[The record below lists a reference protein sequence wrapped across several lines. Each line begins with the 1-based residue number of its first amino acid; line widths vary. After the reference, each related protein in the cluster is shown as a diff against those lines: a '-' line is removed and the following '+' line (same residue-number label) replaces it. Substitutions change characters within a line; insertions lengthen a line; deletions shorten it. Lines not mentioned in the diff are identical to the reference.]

1 MDASAKQVVDTPVI
15 SDNSDI
21 DTVCQEA
28 INELLKKTMPTE
40 TDITLCNH
48 DDSLLTEESGD
59 VREDDTGTVEEEKQL
74 ISKKAVFCKES
85 CVKLKDVVRSQPSPQ
100 PSTSTRECPVQRQK
114 DADPEQVPGTS
125 MSNILYDIGLEVVSD
140 FMQNSP
146 ANHCPKK
153 TTDKKSKNKR
163 KNAGQQEVKK
173 YYCRECPAY
182 YYDLGCMYRHLKNV
196 HKLYIPT
203 EELRNY
209 YRRTTVRRKGSK
221 MHSELK
227 DKESMAVG
235 AIGTESSKGKVE
247 GEEKVPNMPENST
260 MMSYRCTLCPYNTFN
275 YAKLLLHVQVLH
287 GKAQIEQDVVCKV
300 SSPISPFAT
309 EDKPLNKKPVLLLK
323 TENRFDAQSSETK
336 KPVHM
341 NVIPVKR
348 IVLVKKKS
356 RADNIGTAEVQQP
369 VVKKLE
375 DFIALACPFCEER
388 PKDKTILKKHLKTV
402 HNMNIVEECKLA
414 QLNTVDSPDLQEVV
428 RETRVVAEDVSED
441 KKASASMGQTCISEE
456 AQTQENELC
465 SSDFEKELQKD
476 LPAAYSSE
484 ESKVGDKNR
493 HEQIEDNHAENEC
506 AERENTSFGDT
517 EVSRTTYSLSQ
528 LMPLVCKLCLQVHV
542 RCSSIVRHMR
552 CAHNVQVHC
561 QEKFDIPLSGQY
573 FNGRDC
579 RFCGYVARDKMT
591 FFVHLGHF
599 HKIVHYAA
607 LATKYQKQL
616 ETSRSKRK
624 IVPRSE
630 SLKCLDCGFI
640 TTSLSHYQRHRRE
653 SHISKPRSCHFK
665 SDQLKNENEKDA
677 TNANEDTTKCTAKSL
692 PPTKSMRKQL
702 CEECGEAFTYA
713 YEKDYHVFKVHKNK
727 QKEEPDWGRR
737 RKTREPV
744 TTGKSKR
751 KKLCEECGQTFLYA
765 YEKDYHVFKV
775 HKNKQKEGPDLGG
788 STPREPIILDVS
800 LPVKKETDEIVK
812 VARKCTKRKRKEA
825 KGDKEETKRV
835 AKGKRRKVDEN
846 RFDDGAKVK
855 VGRSEVV
862 RKVVMKTSTATRKS
876 SSGCYKH
883 KKKFMPANETTL
895 KEWEHLLKASYACN
909 QYPSREEIQRLAM
922 ETGQEFALIRTWFA
936 YERQN
941 QKLGPRPRNVYYKQ
955 STDHTAYME
964 KELQKNPKPTVQDM
978 SRIADKTGLSRGLV
992 IYWFKKRLNLAG
1004 LNLEELVPETETTA
1018 SAGPVSS
1025 MDDQSSSKDQEQG
1038 ELVQLKVPH
1047 LDIREVHCRKSRQSR
1062 RKGIPKK
1069 SETEEDQIGKFTT
1082 EHKEGDKDINNKP
1095 RQDGSC
1101 VKDMTDFDSSSIEKA
1116 GDGNVKQKLQR
1127 RPIDELVSK
1136 VAARVMSDKD
1146 MVDKGDCTVYFDSKE
1161 NEEHPEDHDLPE
1173 MESFSDEMSVPRTE
1187 KEGQQSIKKP
1197 EKVHVK
1203 NLITPMNL
1211 KAQRKSMVR
1220 MVKQQEESVE
1230 TLKKSSSNV
1239 QMMKQSRS
1247 GRPPCLGGPNV
1258 LNLSIKEKE
1267 TDLPAQDQP
1276 LVPTC
1281 AQNDEKLSPKK
1292 SKISHQKA
1300 RALANMIPYYCCLVC
1315 DPTPVR
1321 SPDKLEATAF
1331 TQYRT
1336 LTQHLREKHNIQS
1349 RFEHHFT
1356 IKKFPNVK
1364 TNTQEKYQC
1373 QYCPIYYHM
1382 PGFLVK
1388 HLRDKH
1394 GVKDQIVK
1402 GSAHFEIVK
1411 SEIMENMGSG
1421 KMVKTVDKASGVPPK
1436 SSHGWTV
1443 TQYCCV
1449 LCPKSTTKDE
1459 KTRSAFLQFKSLED
1473 HLMTSHQVMSDF
1485 NMYCTSQQVPVLEIS
1500 KHDVVTYAKHRC
1512 KLCNAQ
1518 YNYIGFMV
1526 RHLNEKH
1533 ELKDLDV
1540 KWSNFVEV
1548 VTPDMKS
1555 CSEDCVQREPS
1566 YKALGKVGTNPNS
1579 KQQQVVQEQYPSP
1592 TSPAKPIRSASNL
1605 SPSSSALDLSLPQ
1618 KKLKS
1623 AQSGHII
1630 YQCTLCKSFFR
1641 FYTNA
1646 TDHLGTKHAK
1656 YGTDCEEHIK
1666 ERSAKI
1672 VEFGQHQ
1679 KQDNSSSANQE
1690 ANEGSS
1696 SLTKNSTVAACDAGC
1711 NLSNPPSESSGG
1723 FVSEGYSTDFSTL
1736 DVSCLE
1742 AEGVIYECLTCKA
1755 VFPKWALLVRHYEC
1769 CTWDSSLHLNAIVRI
1784 PKEVME
1790 SFFAKYA
1797 SGFECSFCYMT
1808 IEDQTMLASHLQMH
1822 TQPHIILRCEGEED
1836 EERKDS
1842 DYPIA
1847 TSAAKIAQYTLTPL
1861 SQSVTITSQEEM
1873 STTSQDLNQK

>member
-1 MDASAKQVVDTPVI
+1 MKKMDASVKPVVDTPVI

-28 INELLKKTMPTE
+28 INELLKKTMPSE

-59 VREDDTGTVEEEKQL
+59 VREDDTGTVELEEEKQL

-114 DADPEQVPGTS
+114 DSDPEQVPGTS

-146 ANHCPKK
+146 AKHCPKE
-153 TTDKKSKNKR
+153 TTDKKSKNKG

-182 YYDLGCMYRHLKNV
+182 YYDLGCMYQHLKNV

-221 MHSELK
+221 MQSYLK

-235 AIGTESSKGKVE
+235 ATGTDSSKGKVE
-247 GEEKVPNMPENST
+247 GEEKVPNMPKDST
-260 MMSYRCTLCPYNTFN
+260 MMSYRCTLCPYDTFN

-287 GKAQIEQDVVCKV
+287 GKAQIEQDVICKV
-300 SSPISPFAT
+300 SSPISPFTT
-309 EDKPLNKKPVLLLK
+309 EGKPLNKMPVLILK
-323 TENRFDAQSSETK
+323 TENRFDAQSSETE

-356 RADNIGTAEVQQP
+356 RAENIGTAEVQQP

-375 DFIALACPFCEER
+375 DFIALACPFCEEQ

-414 QLNTVDSPDLQEVV
+414 QLNTVDSPDLQEV

-456 AQTQENELC
+456 AQTQEKELC
-465 SSDFEKELQKD
+465 SSASEKELQKD

-484 ESKVGDKNR
+484 ESKVSDKNR
-493 HEQIEDNHAENEC
+493 HGQNEDDHDENEC

-616 ETSRSKRK
+616 ETSRSKCK

-640 TTSLSHYQRHRRE
+640 TTSLSHYQSHRRE

-677 TNANEDTTKCTAKSL
+677 TKANEDTTKCTAKSL

-775 HKNKQKEGPDLGG
+775 HKNKQKEEPDLGG

-855 VGRSEVV
+855 VGRSEVG

-1004 LNLEELVPETETTA
+1004 LNLEEHVPEIETTA

-1069 SETEEDQIGKFTT
+1069 SETEEDQTGQFTT

-1101 VKDMTDFDSSSIEKA
+1101 VKDMTDFDSSSIDKA
-1116 GDGNVKQKLQR
+1116 GEGFNVKQKLQR

-1136 VAARVMSDKD
+1136 VAARV
-1146 MVDKGDCTVYFDSKE
+1146 
-1161 NEEHPEDHDLPE
+1161 
-1173 MESFSDEMSVPRTE
+1173 
-1187 KEGQQSIKKP
+1187 I
-1197 EKVHVK
+1197 
-1203 NLITPMNL
+1203 
-1211 KAQRKSMVR
+1211 
-1220 MVKQQEESVE
+1220 
-1230 TLKKSSSNV
+1230 
-1239 QMMKQSRS
+1239 RS

-1388 HLRDKH
+1388 HLRDQH

-1436 SSHGWTV
+1436 SSHGRTV
-1443 TQYCCV
+1443 TQYCCA
-1449 LCPKSTTKDE
+1449 LCPKSTTKDK
-1459 KTRSAFLQFKSLED
+1459 KTRSAFLQFKSFED

-1500 KHDVVTYAKHRC
+1500 KHDVVTDAKHRC

-1566 YKALGKVGTNPNS
+1566 LRKVGTKANS
-1579 KQQQVVQEQYPSP
+1579 KQQQIVQQQYPSP

-1690 ANEGSS
+1690 TNEGSS
-1696 SLTKNSTVAACDAGC
+1696 SLTKNSTLAACDAGC

-1723 FVSEGYSTDFSTL
+1723 FVSEGDSTDFSTL

-1769 CTWDSSLHLNAIVRI
+1769 CTWDSSLHLNAIVRM

-1822 TQPHIILRCEGEED
+1822 TQPHVILRCEGEED

-1842 DYPIA
+1842 DCPIA

-1861 SQSVTITSQEEM
+1861 SQSVTITSQEEIDTH
-1873 STTSQDLNQK
+1873 SLKS